1 MKILTVAILVTLFFS
16 AKTYGQS
23 KVYFTPCTTDEK
35 VFTKC
40 AIPPTFGNNTQD
52 LQVYLSQKLSSK
64 INERNGQIIIRFNI
78 DKTGKTCSEWIEN
91 ESNFNLKNENPGLII
106 NAMPNWNPGIQNG
119 HKVDCVLIIKL
130 TFIDKKLVVENIDH
144 NAYMSTQ
151 KPYKGNGS
159 INPRH

>member
-1 MKILTVAILVTLFFS
+1 MKFLTVAILVILLFTV
-16 AKTYGQS
+16 KTYSQT

-40 AIPPTFGNNTQD
+40 QIPPTFGNNIQD
-52 LQVYLSQKLSSK
+52 LEVYLSQKLASK
-64 INERNGQIIIRFNI
+64 INERTGQIMIRFNI

-91 ESNFNLKNENPGLII
+91 ESNFNLKDENLGLII

-119 HKVDCVLIIKL
+119 RKVDCVLIIKL

-151 KPYKGNGS
+151 KPYKGNRS
-159 INPRH
+159 INQRH